1 MKRKTVIAEFTGVDN
16 TLHSIHD
23 SKNDVWDVELI
34 GDSYWR
40 YNFGGGYVEA
50 PTEPDDSTWVDW
62 KFFEDRGE
70 KFTDEF
76 KAGFLQELPVFD
88 DETEPMEYCHETDD
102 GFCFCS
108 YCGTMLDEN
117 MSMCHHLTYMREGT
131 DSYAG
136 CGNDDYRY
144 VRYAWRFIP
153 FKSDVLQEIKDK
165 SLSFGYRLKGSVLPD
180 LLAEIAGCDGDSIFH
195 DYYHEQMQELYS
207 CKIDEEYFD
216 GIHRGLVFLESIT
229 CKEFWADEKAHTEL
243 VTMLESLN
251 EEHELAHR
259 PMMQDE
265 TRAPVLDDE
274 GKLLCY
280 QGSDDHWGKS
290 VPHEMTMPKFI
301 HKWGNIEV
309 EEQDE

>member
-1 MKRKTVIAEFTGVDN
+1 MKRKTVIAEFAGVDN
-16 TLHSIHD
+16 ALHSIHD
-23 SKNDVWDVELI
+23 SDNHEWDIELI

-40 YNFGGGYVEA
+40 YCSGGGYVTA
-50 PTEPDDSTWVDW
+50 PTEPDDATWVDW

-76 KAGFLQELPVFD
+76 KAGFLQVLPVFD

-102 GFCFCS
+102 GFCFCK
-108 YCGTMLDEN
+108 YCGTLLDEN

-153 FKSDVLQEIKDK
+153 FKADVLQEIKDK
-165 SLSFGYRLKGSVLPD
+165 SLSFGYRNRSILPQ
-180 LLAEIAGCDGDSIFH
+180 LLAEISGCDGDSIEH
-195 DYYHEQMQELYS
+195 DDYHEQMQELYS
-207 CKIDEEYFD
+207 CEISEDYFD
-216 GIHRGLVFLESIT
+216 GIHRGLVFLASIP
-229 CKEFWADEKAHTEL
+229 CKEFREDEKSHAEL

-265 TRAPVLDDE
+265 TRVPVLDDE
-274 GKLLCY
+274 GKVKWY
-280 QGSDDHWGKS
+280 QVSHDYWGKS

-301 HKWGNIEV
+301 RKWGEIEV
-309 EEQDE
+309 EGQDE